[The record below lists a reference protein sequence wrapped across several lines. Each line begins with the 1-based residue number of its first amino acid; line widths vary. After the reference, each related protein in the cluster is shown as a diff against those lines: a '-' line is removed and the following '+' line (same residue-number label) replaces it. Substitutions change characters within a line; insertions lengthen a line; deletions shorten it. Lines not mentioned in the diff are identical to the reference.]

1 MVARMKRL
9 LPLVLLVGCGDSA
22 TDIPE
27 VRSDLDRDLQ
37 PNVTASELD
46 ALVAGNTEFA
56 TDLYKQVRDKPGNL
70 FMSPHSIST
79 ALAMTWAGAS
89 TNTAAQ
95 MADTLHFRLPA
106 VQQHAAFNKLDLE
119 LASRAAN
126 AQGDTIPFRL
136 TTANA
141 IFGQEGKT
149 FMVPFLDTLA
159 RNYGAG
165 MRVLDFE
172 GDPDGSR
179 VTINDWVEDKTND
192 RIKDLLP
199 EGSVTD
205 ATKLVLTNAIYFS
218 AAWAEPFEASATA
231 DGPFWIGGDSQVV
244 VPFLHGNHEQGYA
257 AGDGWKA
264 AELPYDGGQL
274 SMVVIVPDNLAA
286 FEAALSPQLLDT
298 IMDAMHAYALDLK
311 LPKFRF
317 DAPLGLKDVL
327 VALGMTDAFNEA
339 ADFSG
344 IDGTRN
350 LLIQDVLHK
359 GFVSIDEK
367 GTEAAA
373 ATAVLVGDTAAPEP
387 ATLVVDRPFLFLIR
401 DKPTGAI
408 LFVGRVVDPR

>member
-1 MVARMKRL
+1 
-9 LPLVLLVGCGDSA
+9 VGGRQH
-22 TDIPE
+22 E
-27 VRSDLDRDLQ
+27 YRR
-37 PNVTASELD
+37 
-46 ALVAGNTEFA
+46 
-56 TDLYKQVRDKPGNL
+56 
-70 FMSPHSIST
+70 
-79 ALAMTWAGAS
+79 
-89 TNTAAQ
+89 
-95 MADTLHFRLPA
+95 ADGR
-106 VQQHAAFNKLDLE
+106 HAAFNKLDLE

>member
-1 MVARMKRL
+1 MLARMKRL

-22 TDIPE
+22 TEIPE

-95 MADTLHFRLPA
+95 MADTLHFGLPA
-106 VQQHAAFNKLDLE
+106 AQQHAAFNKLDLE

-149 FMVPFLDTLA
+149 FMMPFLDTLA

-179 VTINDWVEDKTND
+179 VTINHWVEDKTND

-298 IMDAMHAYALDLK
+298 IVGAMHDYALDLK

-317 DAPLGLKDVL
+317 DAPLGLKEVL